1 LAKTSRNKMILH
13 RIQKMRTKV
22 KINTQKIR
30 EEMLINLQELFSLA
44 KQQAQN
50 KKLELEQR
58 QKWIRVAS
66 YTAQVVNSLTKSFDE
81 AQVTKDLEKL
91 EKLIGEA
98 VAKEK
103 DRGVNTTS

>member
-1 LAKTSRNKMILH
+1 MILH

-103 DRGVNTTS
+103 DRGVKTTS

>member
-1 LAKTSRNKMILH
+1 MAKTSRNKMILH